1 LIVAPGSNLFSIITL
16 TRMNIAL
23 GDTSQYGTAAQ
34 ASLTAIP
41 EPGSMVLLG
50 SGLLGMAAM
59 LRRRYVRK

>member
-1 LIVAPGSNLFSIITL
+1 MTQLFIGV
-16 TRMNIAL
+16 
-23 GDTSQYGTAAQ
+23 GDTSRYQTTASANLS
-34 ASLTAIP
+34 AVP